1 MVSASEACP
10 RQHDDR
16 ALEAAAAEQLA
27 GLAAV
32 EIREPDIEQHEV
44 DMAAPRL
51 LQPFRGGRGER
62 RVELF
67 MQRKLLAQRLAKLIV
82 IVDDEDLARVA
93 HRWPLA

>member
-1 MVSASEACP
+1 MVSASEVP
-10 RQHDDR
+10 VSMTIV
-16 ALEAAAAEQLA
+16 LAAAAEQLV
-27 GLAAV
+27 GLAG
-32 EIREPDIEQHEV
+32 RRDWSPTSSSTDRGC
-44 DMAAPRL
+44 PGL
-51 LQPFRGGRGER
+51 LQPFRGGCGER